1 MKIRPLNQGH
11 RNKALHIL
19 ENHPEAYG
27 KLERKKDINHLLACQ
42 MWEVLDMQGNFVG
55 MFGLNRFDI
64 YNFDFGGWCEDIVL
78 CNVFVMPKYRKCG
91 IFKEMV
97 EFAKKE
103 ARQDRAD
110 LCRHIW
116 LTINAEPKNKVAIEI
131 YNHLFTSMG
140 YNSKQ
145 RLYWWEIEC

>member
-1 MKIRPLNQGH
+1 MEIRPLNQRY

-19 ENHPEAYG
+19 EKHPEIYG
-27 KLERKKDINHLLACQ
+27 KLKREKDINHLFAEQ
-42 MWEVLDMQGNFVG
+42 MYEVLDLQENFIG

-64 YNFDFGGWCEDIVL
+64 YNPEFGGWCEDIVIT
-78 CNVFVMPKYRKCG
+78 NVYVIPKCRKIG
-91 IFKEMV
+91 VFKEMV
-97 EFAKKE
+97 EFAKKQ

-110 LCRHIW
+110 LQRHIW
-116 LTINAEPKNKVAIEI
+116 LSINAEPKNKVAIAI